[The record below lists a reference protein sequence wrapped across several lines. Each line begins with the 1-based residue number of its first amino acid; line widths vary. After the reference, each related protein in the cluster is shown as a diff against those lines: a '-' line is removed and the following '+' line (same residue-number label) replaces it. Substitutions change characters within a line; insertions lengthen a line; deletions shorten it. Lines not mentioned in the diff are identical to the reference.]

1 MNDYYSLTF
10 LDPIIGVVSLLE
22 FDISLS
28 VRTCLRH
35 VDGRAVAVV
44 DAEPV
49 EHPRALFRVAA
60 HVLPQEGA
68 VLRARPVVQ
77 LHTVAPA
84 HDGPAQVR
92 LAWPFR
98 KVHKR
103 IRVQ

>member
-10 LDPIIGVVSLLE
+10 LDPIIGVVALGTQC
-22 FDISLS
+22 FVS